1 MYYST
6 FVLPQE
12 QPRAVHYHT
21 CIFYTP
27 ATPAP
32 HFFTLCSVTVCVKN
46 LLIESAKR
54 LPPTIPLA
62 LPLPIYHNTGKLSTI
77 QCLYMCTIHPYTT
90 SKVHSCPYST
100 PLTLPRCIHAKGR
113 LRGSSRGLRGLDG
126 SLTTYIKYI
135 RYIIYRCDD
144 TISRGFY
151 HHMSRDAT
159 LNVATPLV
167 APSCPIM
174 TLIPMPMKKIR

>member
-1 MYYST
+1 VYYRRRTAIGCSLSYLHFLYT
-6 FVLPQE
+6 RTH
-12 QPRAVHYHT
+12 PRP
-21 CIFYTP
+21 I
-27 ATPAP
+27 
-32 HFFTLCSVTVCVKN
+32 VTSCNVTACVKN
-46 LLIESAKR
+46 LQIESAKR

-62 LPLPIYHNTGKLSTI
+62 LPLSIYHNAGKLSTI
-77 QCLYMCTIHPYTT
+77 QYLYMGTIHPSTT
-90 SKVHSCPYST
+90 LRVHSKTSTSLYSM
-100 PLTLPRCIHAKGR
+100 PLTLPRCIHAKRR
-113 LRGSSRGLRGLDG
+113 LRGSSRGLNGLDG

-167 APSCPIM
+167 APSCPII
-174 TLIPMPMKKIR
+174 TLIPMPMEKIR